1 MLHGSTCAHARCL
14 QLHSKRVYQP
24 HPPNSCAACKTV
36 NADLVVFECSPALLL
51 KYIVIQYLFVFMLL
65 SRKMMNY
72 SDNRHSHTA
81 VASGYL
87 FKVSHNGTPFA
98 RWHRRYYVLYS
109 DGLLYSFKNAR
120 SKAFDR
126 VIAVG
131 RMCLRM
137 KFGAET
143 SAADCASW
151 PKSVSRKLCFSIINS
166 DRAYHFFCESEREF
180 DSWRQHFLGTLDKL
194 ASPSSHWAVDWGDMN
209 ASEKDAA
216 SNHSMELC
224 ATCPKEQAKSRKE
237 KETVQIEVESEE
249 DEQLTYDMV
258 VHGYFERHDGVE
270 SEREKE
276 EGRRG
281 EHTEP
286 TLGSVSEGNES
297 TAVTASTSLEP
308 SVEKTGKKETCQGN
322 VEALQVGKITNPD
335 VEGEENL
342 NDKRTLEKKMVE
354 KRTVENSKLDER
366 TNVANHVSLEE
377 QMFIGTVDPG
387 VPKIVQLERE
397 ILSLYP
403 EEDGSEHELEVK
415 DMIESVFNEITSLP
429 VEYSPR
435 KRECEEQKLSS
446 NTQVRRSGGET
457 SLQHAFSSKRTVQVT
472 VSVGCVRDSWSV
484 HNATNKSKMVSNRH
498 GYVELQK
505 EVLTCLCGRR
515 ACVFVFQ
522 ISVPPS
528 PPPTHTHRVQV
539 PLKNIHKQ

>member
-1 MLHGSTCAHARCL
+1 
-14 QLHSKRVYQP
+14 
-24 HPPNSCAACKTV
+24 
-36 NADLVVFECSPALLL
+36 
-51 KYIVIQYLFVFMLL
+51 
-65 SRKMMNY
+65 MNY

-143 SAADCASW
+143 CAADCASW

-194 ASPSSHWAVDWGDMN
+194 ASPGSHWAVNWGDMN

-216 SNHSMELC
+216 SNHSTELC
-224 ATCPKEQAKSRKE
+224 ATCPKEKAKRDGQKE
-237 KETVQIEVESEE
+237 KETVQIEIESEE

-258 VHGYFERHDGVE
+258 VQGYFESHDGVE
-270 SEREKE
+270 SERGKE

-281 EHTEP
+281 EQHTEP
-286 TLGSVSEGNES
+286 TLSSVSEGNES
-297 TAVTASTSLEP
+297 TAVTASTTLEP
-308 SVEKTGKKETCQGN
+308 SVEKASEEETGQGD
-322 VEALQVGKITNPD
+322 VQALQVSKTTVETTNLD
-335 VEGEENL
+335 VEGGENFT
-342 NDKRTLEKKMVE
+342 DKRTPEKRMVE

-366 TNVANHVSLEE
+366 RTNVANCTSLEE
-377 QMFIGTVDPG
+377 QTFIGTVDPG
-387 VPKIVQLERE
+387 VSKIEQLERE
-397 ILSLYP
+397 IVSLYP
-403 EEDGSEHELEVK
+403 EEEDGSEHGLEVEG
-415 DMIESVFNEITSLP
+415 MIESVFNEITSPL

-435 KRECEEQKLSS
+435 KCEYDEQKLSS
-446 NTQVRRSGGET
+446 NITQVKRSGGET
-457 SLQHAFSSKRTVQVT
+457 RLQHALSSEHTVQVA
-472 VSVGCVRDSWSV
+472 VCVGRVRDSWSV
-484 HNATNKSKMVSNRH
+484 HSATNKSKMVSNRH
-498 GYVELQK
+498 GYVQLKKGYLHVRVVEELVYLSFK
-505 EVLTCLCGRR
+505 PLYPL
-515 ACVFVFQ
+515 
-522 ISVPPS
+522 S
-528 PPPTHTHRVQV
+528 PPHTHTHTHTHTQGSTTTEEHSQTVNVRER
-539 PLKNIHKQ
+539 IKQFSK